1 MTVARGS
8 SVPKR
13 AVPLEDLPPVKAAI
27 EIEHR
32 PPSQDGHMERYSSRI
47 VLRDDSYDYLDAL
60 RSSSGDI
67 VMGWTLVGSEVS
79 LLWGKDSY
87 LFRYRVMVD
96 EVLDPLPALRV
107 SYQGPVR
114 RHNRRH
120 EWRSNTKL
128 IGKFTII
135 VDEKPEGEIEPDEP
149 PAPARQH
156 VTISRNISYSAL
168 RFYSRYRLK
177 PDTKVTVEWKLPDGS
192 TFRGT
197 MRVLTTLPDI
207 TIYQGTEGH
216 DVVALWDPPLESKE
230 LEQWKA
236 FCDSHRYD

>member
-1 MTVARGS
+1 MVARGS

-13 AVPLEDLPPVKAAI
+13 AVALEDLPPVKAAI

-32 PPSQDGHMERYSSRI
+32 PPGQDGRMERYSSRI
-47 VLRDDSYDYLDAL
+47 VLRDESYDYLDAL

-67 VMGWTLVGSEVS
+67 VMGWTLVGSEVN

-87 LFRYRVMVD
+87 LFRFRVMVD

-107 SYQGPVR
+107 SYQGPPR

-128 IGKFTII
+128 TGKFTII
-135 VDEKPEGEIEPDEP
+135 FDETPENEEQQEETTPEPRP
-149 PAPARQH
+149 FN
-156 VTISRNISYSAL
+156 TISRNISYSGM
-168 RFYSRYRLK
+168 RFYSRHRLK
-177 PDTKVTVEWKLPDGS
+177 PDTRITVEWQLSEGG

-197 MRVLTTLPDI
+197 MRILSTLTDI
-207 TIYQGTEGH
+207 TTYQGAEGR
-216 DVVALWDPPLESKE
+216 DVVALWDPPLESAE
-230 LEQWKA
+230 LEQWKS
-236 FCDSHRYD
+236 FCDAHRYD